1 MSRYDA
7 DDVYCI
13 PGTAVLKNKAGI
25 TDQDQL
31 DEYEGDFTAIRLLEL
46 TQSPVEGSFDLAHLC
61 KIHQY
66 LFQDV
71 YEWAGEVR
79 SVDIIR
85 GESRFCNVRHIQ
97 SYSSTVFSA
106 LAAEKYLVNLE
117 PEVFAN
123 RLAHYLSEINAIHPF
138 REGNG
143 RVQRLFI
150 SQLAEQ
156 AGYTLDYSAL
166 DQAELYPRDAGIISW
181 EHTAASRLDF
191 KNHRLSAETRHFGGT
206 QVALINM

>member
-1 MSRYDA
+1 MSRYGA

-46 TQSPVEGSFDLAHLC
+46 TQNPVEGSFDLAHLC

-97 SYSSTVFSA
+97 SYSNTVFSA
-106 LAAEKYLVNLE
+106 IAAEKYLVNLE
-117 PEVFAN
+117 PKVFAN

-150 SQLAEQ
+150 SQLAEH
-156 AGYTLDYSAL
+156 AGYSLDYSAL
-166 DQAELYPRDAGIISW
+166 DQAELYLVMQESFLGNIQPLADLIFKII
-181 EHTAASRLDF
+181 D
-191 KNHRLSAETRHFGGT
+191 
-206 QVALINM
+206 

>member
-13 PGTAVLKNKAGI
+13 PDTAVLKNKAGI

-46 TQSPVEGSFDLAHLC
+46 TQNPVEGSFDLAHLC

-79 SVDIIR
+79 TVDIIR
-85 GESRFCNVRHIQ
+85 GDSRFVTFAISSLTPIQ
-97 SYSSTVFSA
+97 F
-106 LAAEKYLVNLE
+106 LAASPLRNIW
-117 PEVFAN
+117 
-123 RLAHYLSEINAIHPF
+123 S
-138 REGNG
+138 
-143 RVQRLFI
+143 
-150 SQLAEQ
+150 
-156 AGYTLDYSAL
+156 T
-166 DQAELYPRDAGIISW
+166 
-181 EHTAASRLDF
+181 
-191 KNHRLSAETRHFGGT
+191 
-206 QVALINM
+206 

>member
-1 MSRYDA
+1 MSRQDA

-13 PGTAVLKNKAGI
+13 PGTAILKNKAGI

-46 TQSPVEGSFDLAHLC
+46 TQNPVEGSFDLAHLC

-79 SVDIIR
+79 TVDIIR
-85 GESRFCNVRHIQ
+85 GDSRFCNVRHIQ
-97 SYSSTVFSA
+97 SYSNTVFSA
-106 LAAEKYLVNLE
+106 LAAEKYLVKLE
-117 PEVFAN
+117 PKVFAH

-150 SQLAEQ
+150 SQLAEH
-156 AGYTLDYSAL
+156 AGYYLDYSAL
-166 DQAELYPRDAGIISW
+166 DQAELYPVMQESFLGNEQPLSELIFQII
-181 EHTAASRLDF
+181 T
-191 KNHRLSAETRHFGGT
+191 
-206 QVALINM
+206 

>member
-25 TDQDQL
+25 TDPDLL
-31 DEYEGDFTAIRLLEL
+31 DEFEADFTAIRILEL
-46 TQSPVEGSFDLAHLC
+46 AQNPIEGKFDLAHLC
-61 KIHQY
+61 AIHAH

-71 YEWAGEVR
+71 YDWAGEVR

-85 GESRFCNVRHIQ
+85 GDSRFCNVRQIQ
-97 SYSSTVFSA
+97 TYSNSVFNA
-106 LAAEKYLVNLE
+106 LKDENYLIGLGPRE
-117 PEVFAN
+117 IAD

-150 SQLAEQ
+150 SQLADQ
-156 AGYTLDYSAL
+156 AGYFLDYSSL
-166 DQAELYPRDAGIISW
+166 DQAEIYPVMQTSFNGDEKPLA
-181 EHTAASRLDF
+181 
-191 KNHRLSAETRHFGGT
+191 
-206 QVALINM
+206 ALILKIIV

>member
-25 TDQDQL
+25 TDQEQL
-31 DEYEGDFTAIRLLEL
+31 DEFEGDFTAIRLLEL
-46 TQSPVEGSFDLAHLC
+46 TQNPVEASFDLAHLC
-61 KIHQY
+61 KIHEY

-79 SVDIIR
+79 TVDIIR
-85 GESRFCNVRHIQ
+85 GGSRFCNVRHIQ
-97 SYSSTVFSA
+97 SYSNTVFSA

-117 PEVFAN
+117 PKVFAN
-123 RLAHYLSEINAIHPF
+123 RLAYYLSEINAIHPF

-150 SQLAEQ
+150 SQLAKQ
-156 AGYTLDYSAL
+156 TGYSLDYSAL
-166 DQAELYPRDAGIISW
+166 DQAELYPVMQESFLGNVKPLADLIFKII
-181 EHTAASRLDF
+181 D
-191 KNHRLSAETRHFGGT
+191 
-206 QVALINM
+206 

>member
-25 TDQDQL
+25 TDQEQL
-31 DEYEGDFTAIRLLEL
+31 DEFEGDFTAIRLLEL
-46 TQSPVEGSFDLAHLC
+46 TQNPVEGSFDLAHLC
-61 KIHQY
+61 KIHEY

-79 SVDIIR
+79 TVDIIR
-85 GESRFCNVRHIQ
+85 GGSRFCNVRHIQ
-97 SYSSTVFSA
+97 SYSNTVFSA

-117 PEVFAN
+117 PKVFAN

-150 SQLAEQ
+150 SQLAKQ
-156 AGYTLDYSAL
+156 TGYSLDYSAL
-166 DQAELYPRDAGIISW
+166 DQAELYPVMQESFLGNVKPLADLIFKII
-181 EHTAASRLDF
+181 D
-191 KNHRLSAETRHFGGT
+191 
-206 QVALINM
+206 

>member
-7 DDVYCI
+7 DDFYFI

-25 TDQDQL
+25 TDQDLL
-31 DEYEGDFTAIRLLEL
+31 DEFEADFTAIRLLEL
-46 TQSPVEGSFDLAHLC
+46 SQNPFEGSFDLAHLC
-61 KIHQY
+61 HIHQY

-71 YEWAGEVR
+71 YDWAGEVR

-85 GESRFCNVRHIQ
+85 GDSRFCNVRQIQ
-97 SYSSTVFSA
+97 SYSNTVFSA

-117 PEVFAN
+117 PNVFAS

-143 RVQRLFI
+143 WVQRLFI
-150 SQLAEQ
+150 SHLAAH
-156 AGYTLDYSAL
+156 AGYSLDFSTL
-166 DQAELYPRDAGIISW
+166 DQAALYPVMQASFLGNEQPLSELIFKIIS
-181 EHTAASRLDF
+181 
-191 KNHRLSAETRHFGGT
+191 
-206 QVALINM
+206 

>member
-31 DEYEGDFTAIRLLEL
+31 DEYEGDFTAIRILEL
-46 TQSPVEGSFDLAHLC
+46 TQNPVEGSFDLAHLC

-79 SVDIIR
+79 TVDIIR
-85 GESRFCNVRHIQ
+85 GDSRFCNVRHIQ
-97 SYSSTVFSA
+97 SYSNTVFSA

-117 PEVFAN
+117 PKVFAN

-150 SQLAEQ
+150 SQLAKQ
-156 AGYTLDYSAL
+156 TGYSLDYSAL
-166 DQAELYPRDAGIISW
+166 DQAELYPVMQESFLGNVKPLADLIFKII
-181 EHTAASRLDF
+181 D
-191 KNHRLSAETRHFGGT
+191 
-206 QVALINM
+206 

>member
-25 TDQDQL
+25 TDQEQL
-31 DEYEGDFTAIRLLEL
+31 DEFEGDFTAIRLLEL
-46 TQSPVEGSFDLAHLC
+46 TQNPVEGSFDLAHLC
-61 KIHQY
+61 KIHEY

-71 YEWAGEVR
+71 YEWAGGVR
-79 SVDIIR
+79 TVDIIR
-85 GESRFCNVRHIQ
+85 GDSRFCNVRHIQ
-97 SYSSTVFSA
+97 SYSNTVFSA

-117 PEVFAN
+117 PKVFAN

-156 AGYTLDYSAL
+156 TGYSLDYSAL
-166 DQAELYPRDAGIISW
+166 DQAELYPVMQESFLGNVKPLADLIFKII
-181 EHTAASRLDF
+181 D
-191 KNHRLSAETRHFGGT
+191 
-206 QVALINM
+206 

>member
-25 TDQDQL
+25 TGQDQL

-46 TQSPVEGSFDLAHLC
+46 TQNPVEGFFDLAHLC

-97 SYSSTVFSA
+97 SYSNTVFSA
-106 LAAEKYLVNLE
+106 IAAEKYLVNLE
-117 PEVFAN
+117 PKVFAN

-150 SQLAEQ
+150 SQLAEH

-166 DQAELYPRDAGIISW
+166 DQSELYPVMQESFLGNIQPLADLIFKII
-181 EHTAASRLDF
+181 
-191 KNHRLSAETRHFGGT
+191 N
-206 QVALINM
+206 

>member
-46 TQSPVEGSFDLAHLC
+46 TQNPVEGSFDLAHLC

-97 SYSSTVFSA
+97 SYSNTVFSA
-106 LAAEKYLVNLE
+106 IAAEKYLVNLE
-117 PEVFAN
+117 PKVFAN

-138 REGNG
+138 SEGNG
-143 RVQRLFI
+143 RVQLLFI
-150 SQLAEQ
+150 SQLAEH
-156 AGYTLDYSAL
+156 AGYSLDYSAL
-166 DQAELYPRDAGIISW
+166 DQAELYPVMQESFLGN
-181 EHTAASRLDF
+181 EQPL
-191 KNHRLSAETRHFGGT
+191 N
-206 QVALINM
+206 ALIFQIIT

>member
-13 PGTAVLKNKAGI
+13 PGTAVLQNKAGI
-25 TDQDQL
+25 KNQDLQ
-31 DEYEGDFTAIRLLEL
+31 DNYEADFAAIRILEL
-46 TQSPVEGSFDLAHLC
+46 SQTPVKGNFNLAHLC
-61 KIHQY
+61 KIHEY

-71 YEWAGEVR
+71 YEWAGEIR

-85 GESRFCNVRHIQ
+85 GDSRFCNVRQIQ
-97 SYSSTVFSA
+97 SYSNTVFSA
-106 LAAEKYLVNLE
+106 LAAEKYLNNLE
-117 PEVFAN
+117 STALAR

-143 RVQRLFI
+143 RVQRIFI

-156 AGYTLDYSAL
+156 AGYSLDYSAL
-166 DQAELYPRDAGIISW
+166 GQEEIYSVMQSSFLGNEKPLADLILKIITW
-181 EHTAASRLDF
+181 
-191 KNHRLSAETRHFGGT
+191 
-206 QVALINM
+206 

>member
-7 DDVYCI
+7 DDVYCF

-25 TDQDQL
+25 TDQDLL

-85 GESRFCNVRHIQ
+85 GDSCFCNVRQIQ
-97 SYSSTVFSA
+97 SYSNTIFSA
-106 LAAEKYLVNLE
+106 LAA
-117 PEVFAN
+117 
-123 RLAHYLSEINAIHPF
+123 
-138 REGNG
+138 
-143 RVQRLFI
+143 
-150 SQLAEQ
+150 
-156 AGYTLDYSAL
+156 
-166 DQAELYPRDAGIISW
+166 
-181 EHTAASRLDF
+181 
-191 KNHRLSAETRHFGGT
+191 
-206 QVALINM
+206 

>member
-13 PGTAVLKNKAGI
+13 PGTAVLQNKAGI
-25 TDQDQL
+25 KNQDLL
-31 DEYEGDFTAIRLLEL
+31 DNYEADFTAIRILEL
-46 TQSPVEGSFDLAHLC
+46 SQTPVKGNFNLSHLC
-61 KIHQY
+61 KIHEY

-71 YEWAGEVR
+71 YEWAGEIR

-85 GESRFCNVRHIQ
+85 GDSRFCNVRQIQ
-97 SYSSTVFSA
+97 SYSNTVFSA
-106 LAAEKYLVNLE
+106 LAAEKYLNNLE
-117 PEVFAN
+117 STALAR

-143 RVQRLFI
+143 RVQRIFT

-156 AGYTLDYSAL
+156 AGYSLDYSAL
-166 DQAELYPRDAGIISW
+166 GQEEIYSVMQSSFLGNEKPLADLILKIITW
-181 EHTAASRLDF
+181 
-191 KNHRLSAETRHFGGT
+191 
-206 QVALINM
+206 

>member
-1 MSRYDA
+1 MARYDA

-25 TDQDQL
+25 TDQVQL

-46 TQSPVEGSFDLAHLC
+46 TQNPVEGSFDLAHLC

-79 SVDIIR
+79 TVDIIR
-85 GESRFCNVRHIQ
+85 GDSRFCNVRQIQ
-97 SYSSTVFSA
+97 SYSNTVFSS
-106 LAAEKYLVNLE
+106 LAAEKYLLNLE
-117 PEVFAN
+117 ATAFAK
-123 RLAHYLSEINAIHPF
+123 RLAHYLSEINAVHPF

-150 SQLAEQ
+150 SQLAEH
-156 AGYTLDYSAL
+156 AGYSLDYSAL
-166 DQAELYPRDAGIISW
+166 EQAELYPVMQASFLGNEQPLADLIFKII
-181 EHTAASRLDF
+181 A
-191 KNHRLSAETRHFGGT
+191 
-206 QVALINM
+206 

>member
-7 DDVYCI
+7 DDLYCI

-25 TDQDQL
+25 TNQGLL
-31 DEYEGDFTAIRLLEL
+31 DEYEADFTAIRILEL
-46 TQSPVEGSFDLAHLC
+46 AHTPVEGSFDLAHLC
-61 KIHQY
+61 KIHAY

-71 YEWAGEVR
+71 YEWAGEIR

-85 GESRFCNVRHIQ
+85 GVSRFCNVRQIQ
-97 SYSSTVFSA
+97 SYSNTVFNA
-106 LAAEKYLVNLE
+106 LAAENYLNSLE
-117 PEVFAN
+117 PTAFAR

-150 SQLAEQ
+150 SQLAGQ
-156 AGYTLDYSAL
+156 AGCTLDYSAL
-166 DQAELYPRDAGIISW
+166 GQEEIYPAMQASFLGNEQPLAELILRIV
-181 EHTAASRLDF
+181 T
-191 KNHRLSAETRHFGGT
+191 
-206 QVALINM
+206 

>member
-31 DEYEGDFTAIRLLEL
+31 DEFEGDFTAIRLLEL
-46 TQSPVEGSFDLAHLC
+46 TQNPVEGFFDLAHLC
-61 KIHQY
+61 KIHQH

-85 GESRFCNVRHIQ
+85 GDSRFCNVRHIQ
-97 SYSSTVFSA
+97 SYSNTVFSA

-117 PEVFAN
+117 PKVFAN

-150 SQLAEQ
+150 LQLAEH
-156 AGYTLDYSAL
+156 AGYSLDYSAL
-166 DQAELYPRDAGIISW
+166 DQAELYHVMQESFRGNVKPLADLIFKII
-181 EHTAASRLDF
+181 A
-191 KNHRLSAETRHFGGT
+191 
-206 QVALINM
+206 

>member
-25 TDQDQL
+25 TDQEQL
-31 DEYEGDFTAIRLLEL
+31 DEFEGDFTAIRLLEL
-46 TQSPVEGSFDLAHLC
+46 TQNPVEGSFDLAHLC
-61 KIHQY
+61 KIHEY

-79 SVDIIR
+79 TVDIIR
-85 GESRFCNVRHIQ
+85 GDSRFCNVRHIQ
-97 SYSSTVFSA
+97 SYSNTVFSA
-106 LAAEKYLVNLE
+106 LAAEKYLVNLK
-117 PEVFAN
+117 PKVFAN

-150 SQLAEQ
+150 SQLAKQ
-156 AGYTLDYSAL
+156 TGYSLDYSAL
-166 DQAELYPRDAGIISW
+166 DQAELYPVMQESFLGNVKPLADLIFKII
-181 EHTAASRLDF
+181 D
-191 KNHRLSAETRHFGGT
+191 
-206 QVALINM
+206 

>member
-46 TQSPVEGSFDLAHLC
+46 TQNPVEGSFDLAHLC

-71 YEWAGEVR
+71 YDWAGEVR
-79 SVDIIR
+79 TVDIIR
-85 GESRFCNVRHIQ
+85 GDSRFCNVRHIQ
-97 SYSSTVFSA
+97 SYSNTVFSA

-117 PEVFAN
+117 PKVFAH

-150 SQLAEQ
+150 SQLAEH
-156 AGYTLDYSAL
+156 AGYYLDYSAL
-166 DQAELYPRDAGIISW
+166 DQAELYPVMQESFLGNEQPLSELIFQII
-181 EHTAASRLDF
+181 T
-191 KNHRLSAETRHFGGT
+191 
-206 QVALINM
+206 

>member
-1 MSRYDA
+1 MSRYNA
-7 DDVYCI
+7 DDVYYI

-25 TDQDQL
+25 TNQDLL
-31 DEYEGDFTAIRLLEL
+31 DEYEADFTAIRILEL
-46 TQSPVEGSFDLAHLC
+46 AHTPVEGSFDLAHLC
-61 KIHQY
+61 KIHAY

-71 YEWAGEVR
+71 YEWAGEIR

-85 GESRFCNVRHIQ
+85 GDSRFCNVRQIQ
-97 SYSSTVFSA
+97 SYSNTVFSE
-106 LAAEKYLVNLE
+106 LASENYLIGLE
-117 PEVFAN
+117 PKVFAS

-156 AGYTLDYSAL
+156 SGYSLDYSSLNQTEIYPVMQASFL
-166 DQAELYPRDAGIISW
+166 GNEEPLAELILKIVS
-181 EHTAASRLDF
+181 
-191 KNHRLSAETRHFGGT
+191 
-206 QVALINM
+206 

>member
-25 TDQDQL
+25 TDQEQL
-31 DEYEGDFTAIRLLEL
+31 DEFEGDFTAIRLLEL
-46 TQSPVEGSFDLAHLC
+46 TQNPVEGSFDLAHLC

-79 SVDIIR
+79 TVDIIR
-85 GESRFCNVRHIQ
+85 GDSRFCNVRHIQ
-97 SYSSTVFSA
+97 SYSNTVFSA

-117 PEVFAN
+117 PKVFAN
-123 RLAHYLSEINAIHPF
+123 RLAYYLSEINAIHPF

-150 SQLAEQ
+150 SQLAKQ
-156 AGYTLDYSAL
+156 TGYSLDYSAL
-166 DQAELYPRDAGIISW
+166 DQAELYPVMQESFLGNVKPLADLIFKII
-181 EHTAASRLDF
+181 D
-191 KNHRLSAETRHFGGT
+191 
-206 QVALINM
+206 

>member
-25 TDQDQL
+25 TEQDQL

-46 TQSPVEGSFDLAHLC
+46 AQNPVEGSFDLAHIC
-61 KIHQY
+61 KIHQH

-85 GESRFCNVRHIQ
+85 GDSRFCNVRHIQ
-97 SYSSTVFSA
+97 SYSNTVFSA

-117 PEVFAN
+117 PKVFAN

-150 SQLAEQ
+150 SQLAEH
-156 AGYTLDYSAL
+156 AGYSLDYSAL
-166 DQAELYPRDAGIISW
+166 DQAAFYPVMQESFHGNVQPLAGLIFKII
-181 EHTAASRLDF
+181 T
-191 KNHRLSAETRHFGGT
+191 
-206 QVALINM
+206 